1 MEFLKDIIIVNKVNW
16 FACMN
21 SKKVPVAH
29 RVLPKSFCTRE
40 KSMPK
45 FGFEQSIL
53 DGGEGVEAQI

>member
-1 MEFLKDIIIVNKVNW
+1 
-16 FACMN
+16 MN

-29 RVLPKSFCTRE
+29 RVLPKLFCTRD